1 MKPIG
6 VLTRLRRNKSEW
18 KQMQISAIN
27 KNSEE
32 NLSLWFFQ
40 KRLHL
45 VRILSLLSR
54 ENVAQILLSLA
65 AKILMT

>member
-32 NLSLWFFQ
+32 NLSL
-40 KRLHL
+40 
-45 VRILSLLSR
+45 
-54 ENVAQILLSLA
+54 
-65 AKILMT
+65 